1 MLTKRFAPGANPSS
15 VEKARFENG
24 AMAVLV
30 VCQACG
36 GRLHAPSQLLGR
48 MAKCPQ
54 CGQTI
59 KVAQGVSPPPLTQGP
74 PASKHGPSTD
84 QPDPVSGNEKNDGT
98 ETPAASAAN
107 QRNVVGLGTLVL
119 GVAVCFGLALAVYF
133 FWLGDFGIGHK
144 STAPGAKQDELKGI
158 AAAGAGTVPVNPVAP
173 KPSEPEELSWTDASK
188 GPVQHGDVRVQ
199 LTGVT
204 VRNVRIKDML
214 GEEFV
219 SPTKHLAIR
228 LEIFNT
234 SSMRKLDFLGW
245 SETSPDRNAASLTDN
260 FNRLYNRMSPDPGAE
275 IPGQIITAT
284 SLYPGKQLEDLLV
297 FEPPVDKIQFLRLQL
312 PAAAFGSSGSLNLQ
326 IPDGMVHR

>member
-1 MLTKRFAPGANPSS
+1 
-15 VEKARFENG
+15 
-24 AMAVLV
+24 
-30 VCQACG
+30 
-36 GRLHAPSQLLGR
+36 

-59 KVAQGVSPPPLTQGP
+59 KVAQGISSPPPLTQGL
-74 PASKHGPSTD
+74 
-84 QPDPVSGNEKNDGT
+84 PVSKQSSSGDQRDSVIGKEKIHGT
-98 ETPAASAAN
+98 GTPAASEASR
-107 QRNVVGLGTLVL
+107 RNVVGLGTLVL
-119 GVAVCFGLALAVYF
+119 GVAVFFGLALAVYF
-133 FWLGDFGIGHK
+133 FWLGGLGIGHK
-144 STAPGAKQDELKGI
+144 ATAPGAKQDELKGI
-158 AAAGAGTVPVNPVAP
+158 AAAGAGTVPVNPVPP

-219 SPTKHLAIR
+219 SPTKYLAIR

-245 SETSPDRNAASLTDN
+245 SEPSSDRNAASLTDN
-260 FNRLYNRMSPDPGAE
+260 SNRLYKRMSPDPGAE
-275 IPGQIITAT
+275 ISGQISTAT

-326 IPDGMVHR
+326 IPDGMVRR